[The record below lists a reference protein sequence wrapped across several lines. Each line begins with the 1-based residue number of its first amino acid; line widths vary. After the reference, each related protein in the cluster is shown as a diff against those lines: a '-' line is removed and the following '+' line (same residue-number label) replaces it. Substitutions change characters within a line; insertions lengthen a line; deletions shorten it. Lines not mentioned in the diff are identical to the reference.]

1 MTNISVRYQGDL
13 KTEVTDTRSGASF
26 LTDESADAD
35 NYGKSFSP
43 TDLIAT
49 AVLTSMF
56 TRIGSTASTH
66 DLLPGN
72 ISGEIHTTIKDNPL
86 RVSALDMEIKMQ
98 GHYLNDTGKKLL
110 EAAALSCPAARSIHP
125 DIQLVVKFTYE

>member
-1 MTNISVRYQGDL
+1 MTSISVRYQGDL
-13 KTEVTDTRSGASF
+13 KTEAIHIQSGTSF
-26 LTDESADAD
+26 LTDASADSYE
-35 NYGKSFSP
+35 NGESFSP

-56 TRIGSTASTH
+56 TMMGRTATSH
-66 DLLPGN
+66 DLSPGN
-72 ISGEIHTTIKDNPL
+72 ISGEIRKTNNPE

-110 EAAALSCPAARSIHP
+110 EAAALSCPATRSIHP
-125 DIQLVVKFTYE
+125 DIQLIITFTYE

>member
-1 MTNISVRYQGDL
+1 MYLGDR
-13 KTEVTDTRSGASF
+13 KTEATHTQSGSSF
-26 LTDESADAD
+26 LTDQSTDTED
-35 NYGKSFSP
+35 YGESFSP
-43 TDLIAT
+43 TDLIST

-72 ISGEIHTTIKDNPL
+72 ISGEIHTTIKENPV
-86 RVSALDMEIKMQ
+86 RVSALDMEIRMQ
-98 GHYLNDTGKKLL
+98 GHYLDDAGKKLL
-110 EAAALSCPAARSIHP
+110 EAAALSCPASRSIHP

>member
-1 MTNISVRYQGDL
+1 MTIISVRYRGDL
-13 KTEVTDTRSGASF
+13 KTEATHAQSGTSF
-26 LTDESADAD
+26 LTDQSTDVD
-35 NYGKSFSP
+35 DYGESFSP

-72 ISGEIHTTIKDNPL
+72 ISGKIHTSIKDNPT

-110 EAAALSCPAARSIHP
+110 EAAALSCPATRSIHP
-125 DIQLVVKFTYE
+125 DIQLVVKFNYE